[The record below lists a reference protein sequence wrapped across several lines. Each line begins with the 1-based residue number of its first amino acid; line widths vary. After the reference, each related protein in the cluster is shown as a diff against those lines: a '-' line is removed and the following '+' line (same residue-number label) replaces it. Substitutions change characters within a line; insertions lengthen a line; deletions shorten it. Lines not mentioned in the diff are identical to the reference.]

1 MQSLRVL
8 YGGTHKF
15 TMLKITLF
23 LHLIA
28 AFFWVG
34 GMLFLVFII
43 APFLMTVEPRERSRI
58 YQFVGQKYRKL
69 AWIAIVTLLITGP
82 LNLYF
87 LGLPISSLGDSTF
100 LSAPYGRTL
109 LIKLIL
115 VATIITSSLIHDF
128 YLGPKARSDRRYSSL
143 ARALGRLNLFIAL
156 LIAMF
161 AVFLRLG
168 GI

>member
-1 MQSLRVL
+1 
-8 YGGTHKF
+8 
-15 TMLKITLF
+15 MLKITLF

-28 AFFWVG
+28 ALFWVG

-43 APFLMTVEPRERSRI
+43 APFLMTIDPKERSRV

-69 AWIAIVTLLITGP
+69 AWIAIAILLITGP

-87 LGLPISSLGDSTF
+87 LGIPLSSIVDSTF
-100 LSAPYGRTL
+100 LSSPYGRTL
-109 LIKLIL
+109 LVKLIL
-115 VATIITSSLIHDF
+115 VAIIIISSLIHDF
-128 YLGPKARSDRRYSSL
+128 YLGPKARSDKRYSFL
-143 ARALGRLNLFIAL
+143 ARTIGRTNLFIAL
-156 LIAMF
+156 FIALF